1 MHPQGNTTPTR
12 VSNEVEDFAAGALYP
27 GGRGL
32 VKSCRY
38 QLHDYAG
45 TQVKDSNCGL
55 FITFQ
60 PTDGSN
66 EGKPIELFWNV
77 GPATEFI
84 PDLNSQGGFCL
95 ALHGRS
101 GISDTSNCSKY
112 LMSKLR
118 STCGLPKG
126 KLSEPAGVHVLEG
139 SEVTFAQIDQEE
151 RDFSDR
157 QPGQQPGQGQGQN
170 RKKKAYIPTHAR
182 FAWETGAARA
192 NAPAPAQATT
202 MPGAPPSFVAV
213 PTNGTA
219 PSGIT
224 QDLANILKSIG
235 TVDLS
240 SNPAKSVLDYCVA
253 NNINNPA
260 RMPIVKE
267 ATALF
272 KDAANLEVL
281 AAANG
286 WSVAG
291 GILMAG

>member
-1 MHPQGNTTPTR
+1 MHPGIAQSTTPTR
-12 VSNEVEDFAAGALYP
+12 VSNEEFAAGALYP

-32 VKSCRY
+32 VKSCRF
-38 QLHDYAG
+38 QLHDYNGKQA
-45 TQVKDSNCGL
+45 KDSNCGL

-66 EGKPIELFWNV
+66 EGKPVELFWNV
-77 GPATEFI
+77 GPSSEFV
-84 PDLNSQGGFCL
+84 PDMNSQGGFCL
-95 ALHGRS
+95 SLHGRS
-101 GISDTSNCSKY
+101 GINDSSNYAKY
-112 LMSKLR
+112 LKNKLS

-126 KLSEPAGVHVLEG
+126 KLDEAAGVHVLEG
-139 SEVTFAQIDQEE
+139 SEIMFAQQDQED
-151 RDFSDR
+151 RDFQDR
-157 QPGQQPGQGQGQN
+157 QPGQTQGGQQ
-170 RKKKAYIPTHAR
+170 RKNKVYVPTYAK
-182 FAWETGAARA
+182 FAWETGARA
-192 NAPAPAQATT
+192 NVATMPNPVAQAPAQAT
-202 MPGAPPSFVAV
+202 APAH
-213 PTNGTA
+213 TNGTPA
-219 PSGIT
+219 SGIS
-224 QDLANILKSIG
+224 QDLANIIKSIG

-240 SNPAKSVLDYCVA
+240 SNPAKAVLDYCVA

-272 KDAANLEVL
+272 KDTANLEVL

>member
-1 MHPQGNTTPTR
+1 MHPSQGTTTPTR
-12 VSNEVEDFAAGALYP
+12 VSNEEFAIGALYP
-27 GGRGL
+27 GGRGI

-38 QLHDYAG
+38 QLHDYNGKQA
-45 TQVKDSNCGL
+45 KDSNCGL

-66 EGKPIELFWNV
+66 EGKPTELFWNV
-77 GPATEFI
+77 GPAVEFI
-84 PDLNSQGGFCL
+84 PDMASQGGFCL
-95 ALHGRS
+95 ALHGRT
-101 GISDTSNCSKY
+101 GISDSSNCSKY
-112 LMSKLR
+112 LINKLK

-126 KLSEPAGVHVLEG
+126 KLDEGAGVHVLEG
-139 SEVTFAQIDQEE
+139 SEIMFAQQDQED
-151 RDFSDR
+151 RDFQDR
-157 QPGQQPGQGQGQN
+157 QPGQAQGQGQ
-170 RKKKAYIPTHAR
+170 RKNKVYVPTYAK
-182 FAWETGAARA
+182 FAWETGARMSV
-192 NAPAPAQATT
+192 PAPAQGLGQAPAQAMAPATH
-202 MPGAPPSFVAV
+202 
-213 PTNGTA
+213 TNGTA
-219 PSGIT
+219 PSGIS

-272 KDAANLEVL
+272 KDAANLEVI
-281 AAANG
+281 AASNG